1 MKDIDREPFAEIFHN
16 LSGSENDR
24 GYSLIFDGTVVPAIL
39 TKMDAEDRAYII
51 NAAFNRRLDEELV
64 KARASRDGLREAL
77 KKIAGA
83 DYRGNRSS
91 ESILAFNALAADQEE
106 AK

>member
-24 GYSLIFDGTVVPAIL
+24 GYSLIFDGTVVPALL
-39 TKMDAEDRAYII
+39 TKMDAEDRAYLI
-51 NAAFNRRLDEELV
+51 NAAFNKRLDEE
-64 KARASRDGLREAL
+64 
-77 KKIAGA
+77 IAKVVWV
-83 DYRGNRSS
+83 
-91 ESILAFNALAADQEE
+91 QEE

>member
-24 GYSLIFDGTVVPAIL
+24 GYSLIFDGTVVPALL

-51 NAAFNRRLDEELV
+51 NAAFNKRLDEEIAKVERLRFVLKELHALV
-64 KARASRDGLREAL
+64 WGEAPSL
-77 KKIAGA
+77 LCEDSGGDALLDCKIL
-83 DYRGNRSS
+83 
-91 ESILAFNALAADQEE
+91 EVLEP
-106 AK
+106 